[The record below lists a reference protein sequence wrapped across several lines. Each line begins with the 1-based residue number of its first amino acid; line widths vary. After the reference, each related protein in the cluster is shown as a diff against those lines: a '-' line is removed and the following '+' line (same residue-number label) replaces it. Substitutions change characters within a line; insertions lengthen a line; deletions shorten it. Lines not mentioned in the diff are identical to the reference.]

1 MRTERNFRK
10 IDGEINME
18 VTVDEVLKEI
28 KYSKNDKAPGPGAI
42 NSELL
47 KYGGRKIAI
56 LITRLIKY

>member
-1 MRTERNFRK
+1 MDEET
-10 IDGEINME
+10 NME
-18 VTVDEVLKEI
+18 VTIDEVLKEI
-28 KYSKNDKAPGPGAI
+28 KYSKNGKALGLDAI